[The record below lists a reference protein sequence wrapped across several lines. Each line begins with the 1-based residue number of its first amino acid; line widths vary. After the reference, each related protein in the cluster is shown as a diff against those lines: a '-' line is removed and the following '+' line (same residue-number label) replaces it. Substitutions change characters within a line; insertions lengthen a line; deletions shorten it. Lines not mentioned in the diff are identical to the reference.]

1 MYTSFSVNVYIMSIS
16 VVRFSISNTYVAPKY
31 KPAGAMMYVN
41 AGNCFRPLCPTAFEL
56 WCLYFHAS
64 LEGNAKFEYL
74 AKHIHLDLCT
84 Y

>member
-1 MYTSFSVNVYIMSIS
+1 M
-16 VVRFSISNTYVAPKY
+16 APKY

-56 WCLYFHAS
+56 RCLCFHAS

>member
-1 MYTSFSVNVYIMSIS
+1 M
-16 VVRFSISNTYVAPKY
+16 APKY

-56 WCLYFHAS
+56 RCLCFHAS

-74 AKHIHLDLCT
+74 AKHTFRFMYSLMFYQL
-84 Y
+84 